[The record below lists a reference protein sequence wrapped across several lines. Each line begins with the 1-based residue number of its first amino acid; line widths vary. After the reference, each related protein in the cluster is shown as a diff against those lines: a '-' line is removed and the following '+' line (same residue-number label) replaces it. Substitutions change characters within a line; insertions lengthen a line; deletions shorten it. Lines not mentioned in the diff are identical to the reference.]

1 MQPIYS
7 FKKDDIYGVIPFM
20 APEVLRGKPYT
31 LASDIYS
38 FSMVMWEFTSGVTPF
53 HDRAHDLQLC
63 VSICKDERPEILE
76 NTPQCYVD
84 LMEKCWN
91 KDPLKRPFAL
101 EVLNIIEKW
110 IYIGDFEDISEDLK
124 SNIMEFIEAD
134 INSTIND
141 DNKPIL
147 KSHPQAY
154 HTSHLLSFTKNLNEI
169 LEQEEQEELLLQ
181 SECLDCIVTDLK
193 SLGMYYKKVI
203 LL

>member
-1 MQPIYS
+1 MI
-7 FKKDDIYGVIPFM
+7 
-20 APEVLRGKPYT
+20 
-31 LASDIYS
+31 
-38 FSMVMWEFTSGVTPF
+38 MWEFTSGVTPF

-110 IYIGDFEDISEDLK
+110 INVSNIKDVKDISEDLK

-134 INSTIND
+134 NNSTIND

-169 LEQEEQEELLLQ
+169 LEQEEQEELLL
-181 SECLDCIVTDLK
+181 
-193 SLGMYYKKVI
+193 
-203 LL
+203 